1 MSSSK
6 PKVFFSKT
14 ITPEKLVDLYK
25 ALNKALPGNIA
36 IKVHSGTR
44 GNINFIHPEFFK
56 PLIDHIGENGT
67 VVECNTAF
75 PGERGTLEN
84 HKKLLDEF
92 GWTKLYKKVEILDG
106 EGEEIIPIENGLTLK
121 EARIGTKMKNY
132 DSTLVLAHFKGVG
145 CGFGGALKQL
155 SIGYA
160 SSKGKVMQHTGGK
173 TTDYSQMRNCFCDG
187 DTMKKSMADC
197 ANVVVKHF
205 REKGDMA
212 YVNLL
217 MNISTKC
224 DCFKDSPPPCMK
236 DIGVLASCDPVAI
249 DQACM
254 DLIRKSDDPGKKEM
268 VDLFDDK
275 NAQFMIECAEKL
287 GIGKKDYEL
296 VEIP

>member
-1 MSSSK
+1 MSNEK
-6 PKVFFSKT
+6 PKVYFSKI

-25 ALNKALPGNIA
+25 ALGKTLPGNVA

-44 GNINFIHPEFFK
+44 GNINWIHPPFFK
-56 PLIDHIGENGT
+56 PIIDHVGGT

-75 PGERGTLEN
+75 PGDRGTLEN

-92 GWTKLYKKVEILDG
+92 GWTKLYNKVEILDG
-106 EGEEIIPIENGLTLK
+106 EGEEIVPIENGLHLK
-121 EARIGTKMKNY
+121 EARIGTKMRNY
-132 DSTLVLAHFKGVG
+132 DSTLVLSHFKGVG

-160 SSKGKVMQHTGGK
+160 SGSGKVIQHCGGK
-173 TTDYSQMRNCFCDG
+173 TANYTEMRNCHCDG

-205 REKGDMA
+205 REKGDLA
-212 YVNLL
+212 FISLL
-217 MNISTKC
+217 MNISVKC

-236 DIGVLASCDPVAI
+236 DIGVLASSDPVAI

-254 DLIRKSDDPGKKEM
+254 DLVRKSDDPGKKEM
-268 VDLFDDK
+268 VNLFDEK
-275 NAQFMIECAEKL
+275 NAKFMIECAEKL
-287 GIGKKDYEL
+287 GIGKKDYDL
-296 VEIP
+296 VEID